1 MMIVAMFGFA
11 GLVFAASG
19 APVKQ
24 IDASAKIAK
33 PIAVSEQDAANPP
46 GDNTPVDNAAF
57 VAPPAND
64 TCVGAINLPL
74 NRTVIATTTGANDD
88 YQSPATTACYPG
100 LKHTPTTAPG
110 KDIVFSFTAP
120 VNGKYTV
127 RIVQQGP
134 NADPTRTQN
143 AVLYASDSC
152 PASGVV
158 NCIAGANGPQS
169 NAFVS
174 NTGSSS
180 NQSEEISCLPMTA
193 GQTIYVFFD
202 NAQPNN
208 AGGVTSV
215 EVENCLASEVEP
227 NGTPETAT
235 PYACQIAGGSSA
247 VPVSHCYLG
256 SKAGQ
261 LCTRTT
267 PVDPSL
273 KNCSLFPDK
282 RCTTDADC
290 VPATEGVCVLPADLD
305 CDPRCDVGPNA
316 GLPCLTQAF
325 CNPVSDQGATCT
337 GACLTE
343 STCIDNATGAR
354 TGIACTP
361 VCVGGLFPGRVCSSI
376 MGCPGGGV
384 CTTTPVVPTP
394 GNTCTID
401 GTQTCSRQYNEGDE
415 DFFSLGTPPSG
426 SKVFAALDARGA
438 TDQDFRM
445 RITSASK
452 TFQFDDD
459 DGIGRNGANAPVI
472 GGAVT
477 DGSPAYV
484 KISRT
489 TSRLSSPYELLAVVR
504 PPLASAQLEDESG
517 PTGNDIYFGWPGDVI
532 NANAVNN
539 GANNGY
545 VRGTYGFQG
554 DSDCFKFLVNE
565 GDLMD
570 WFGDG
575 NPGRLAGATAITNVP
590 QMIIYDADNA
600 AISNFA
606 FGMAPGR
613 RNITPNVAQPTL
625 NALSPSVLSF
635 FLEWRATYTGM
646 LEVCYYDASSLIGLG
661 VPNHPS
667 PYAGSLNVNCGPL
680 QAAGPGTTTADVS
693 VTKTGPVGPV
703 ATGEFAEYTITT
715 TNHGTQIAQE
725 VRLQDTLDANL
736 TYAGIFI
743 DDGFGGSNT
752 ACFSLPT
759 LGTNDASIDCINTSM
774 APGSTTTYTVVVQV
788 NNCIAGGL
796 IIDNTASITTSSTDP
811 DASNDSAT
819 ASFTTA
825 VAANNGCTDIV
836 CDTNTGTCFPDL
848 CTNDDHCDA
857 GVCVTSVVNCDDNS
871 LCTDDSCSSEIGCV
885 NDPSQA
891 GDLCDDFNACTTN
904 ACDPLLFCVFPPEP
918 SSTSCDDALNCTV
931 ADHCDGQGACVG
943 GGPAC
948 DDGNACSDDS
958 CDEATGCAHVPSA
971 SGTACSDGNA
981 CTVQDACDGANVC
994 VGGTPLACDD
1004 GNACNGVETCDSVSG
1019 CVPGVPVVCAP
1030 PDQCHTAGT
1039 CQSGTGLCSY
1049 PELPDGTVCD
1059 DGNSGTSGDTCQG
1072 GVCTGTSCN
1081 TQPKPKSAGYYKK
1094 LCKGGHGHPHG
1105 GDALTNADAVCVGQL
1120 TATFAGISTVDD
1132 ICAVYDH
1139 DSSASHDTNGPNGKE
1154 CNNGERELMG
1164 LALNVCRDRVCLSQE
1179 VDSSCSGGPH
1189 DHTLTS
1195 VAASLAAA
1203 DAILADPAR
1212 NKTTCKDAKCLAK
1225 EVNNG
1230 KGLHHTSLTLNKEPG
1245 AGNKI
1250 RLNWDSPVMDDGS
1263 GEASSYTVWRRA
1275 LNADAVFI
1283 RLAVTPNL
1291 TFLDATSGTGTWEY
1305 EVTFTIEP

>member
-1 MMIVAMFGFA
+1 MSNLVRSTRCRPSGNRSHRWITLMMIVAMFGFA

-667 PYAGSLNVNCGPL
+667 PWAGSLSVNCGPV
-680 QAAGPGTTTADVS
+680 QSAGPNTTTADVS
-693 VTKTGPVGPV
+693 ITKTGPVGPV
-703 ATGEFAEYTITT
+703 ATGEFADYTITT
-715 TNHGTQIAQE
+715 TNNGTEIAQE
-725 VRLQDTLDANL
+725 VRLFDTLDANL
-736 TYAGIFI
+736 TFVGLVI
-743 DDGFGGSNT
+743 DDGFGGDNT

-759 LGTNDASIDCINTSM
+759 LGGNDAPIDCINTSI
-774 APGSTTTYTVVVQV
+774 APGATTTYTVTVQV
-788 NNCIAGGL
+788 NNCIGDGV

-811 DASNDSAT
+811 DPSNDSAT

-825 VAANNGCTDIV
+825 AAANNGCTDII
-836 CDTNTGTCFPDL
+836 CDANTGTCIPDL
-848 CTNDDHCDA
+848 CTTNDHCDA
-857 GVCVTSVVNCDDNS
+857 GVCVTDAVVCNDGS

-885 NDPSQA
+885 YDSSQA

-904 ACDPLLFCVFPPEP
+904 ACDPLLFCIFPPE
-918 SSTSCDDALNCTV
+918 SAGTGCDDGLVCTL
-931 ADHCDGQGACVG
+931 ADNCDGAGTCVG
-943 GGPAC
+943 ASVC
-948 DDGNACSDDS
+948 DDGNACTDDSADEADACACSYTPTALGSPCSDNDACTGTAAAQDS
-958 CDEATGCAHVPSA
+958 CDGAN
-971 SGTACSDGNA
+971 ACVGGQDVVCDDGNA
-981 CTVQDACDGANVC
+981 CTTDSCDPTLGCVYTPIACDDGSICNGAETCDTVTGC
-994 VGGTPLACDD
+994 VAGTPLACDD
-1004 GNACNGVETCDSVSG
+1004 GNACNGVESCDAVTGCVAGTPLTCNDGNACNGVESCNPASGCVAGTTLVCNDGNACNGVESCNPASGCVAGSPVVCSASDPCHAVGTCDSET
-1019 CVPGVPVVCAP
+1019 GVCSDPVKP
-1030 PDQCHTAGT
+1030 NGT
-1039 CQSGTGLCSY
+1039 S
-1049 PELPDGTVCD
+1049 CD
-1059 DGNSGTSGDTCQG
+1059 DGNACTTNDTCGSGACVG
-1072 GVCTGTSCN
+1072 GSALSCPDDDHVCTADVCDPASGCGADINLDAT
-1081 TQPKPKSAGYYKK
+1081 YYSDTRIDG
-1094 LCKGGHGHPHG
+1094 L
-1105 GDALTNADAVCVGQL
+1105 DLAV
-1120 TATFAGISTVDD
+1120 
-1132 ICAVYDH
+1132 
-1139 DSSASHDTNGPNGKE
+1139 
-1154 CNNGERELMG
+1154 
-1164 LALNVCRDRVCLSQE
+1164 
-1179 VDSSCSGGPH
+1179 
-1189 DHTLTS
+1189 
-1195 VAASLAAA
+1195 LAAA
-1203 DAILADPAR
+1203 WNSCPLDVSRYNAEANLDRIATLPGVCIGPNDFHLFMNAFGR
-1212 NKTTCKDAKCLAK
+1212 SCL
-1225 EVNNG
+1225 
-1230 KGLHHTSLTLNKEPG
+1230 
-1245 AGNKI
+1245 
-1250 RLNWDSPVMDDGS
+1250 
-1263 GEASSYTVWRRA
+1263 
-1275 LNADAVFI
+1275 
-1283 RLAVTPNL
+1283 
-1291 TFLDATSGTGTWEY
+1291 
-1305 EVTFTIEP
+1305 